1 MERIYYKELRYKINY
16 RYSRNRKI
24 FLLYFIWFIYFCFVL
39 VCWKL
44 IFDYFLEFVSGLQNQ
59 RLFDGIIRDIG
70 FLLVDWVSII
80 QINLIKFRNLFG
92 VNKKKYIKR
101 FIFICFYLY
110 II

>member
-1 MERIYYKELRYKINY
+1 MERIYYKELRYKIKD

-92 VNKKKYIKR
+92 VNKKNILKDLYLYV
-101 FIFICFYLY
+101 FIC
-110 II
+110 I